1 MTVMTLIEQLME
13 MVPVVVELM
22 TIMIPLIELFSD
34 NNDAIVNAINE
45 HSDTIHPSC
54 TFSVT

>member
-45 HSDTIHPSC
+45 HGDTIHPSC